1 MGSENRDQTL
11 RGRFHGCLFGGAV
24 GDALGASVEFLSR
37 TEIERRFGSGGI
49 TQLEPAYGR
58 LGAIT
63 DDTQM
68 TLFTAD
74 GLIRAAVRHAKRGI
88 SDPTAVVHHAYLR
101 WLTTQGEEPSADAG
115 MDGWLGQIKA
125 LWSARAPGNTCI
137 SALRRATRFGKPAEN
152 DSKGCGTVMR
162 TAPVGLLMPPDR
174 AFDLGME
181 LSRLTHGHSTATLS
195 AGFLSALIAE
205 LIEAR
210 PLADAITVARQR
222 LRIRPDSDEILQS
235 IEKARMLVEQEPGIP
250 ADIERLGGGW
260 VAEEAVSIALYSVLS
275 TRSFQ
280 DAVLRAVNH
289 SGDSDSTGAIA
300 GNIAGL
306 IYGADAIPSRW
317 LKCLELRE
325 EITAVADDLLALRQG
340 SLDLESNET
349 WTRYPGW

>member
-1 MGSENRDQTL
+1 
-11 RGRFHGCLFGGAV
+11 
-24 GDALGASVEFLSR
+24 
-37 TEIERRFGSGGI
+37 
-49 TQLEPAYGR
+49 
-58 LGAIT
+58 
-63 DDTQM
+63 
-68 TLFTAD
+68 
-74 GLIRAAVRHAKRGI
+74 
-88 SDPTAVVHHAYLR
+88 
-101 WLTTQGEEPSADAG
+101 

-210 PLADAITVARQR
+210 PLADAITAARQR